1 MELPVKMELPD
12 DILSII
18 KEYSNPLTNPKWRKL
33 KKLQLHVL
41 RSDFNTCRIKNC
53 IQTWNHRG
61 NMKTVFTIDRMN
73 NMIIIERMNHRMRME
88 NEMAAYA
95 K

>member
-18 KEYSNPLTNPKWRKL
+18 KEYSKPLTNPKWRKL

-53 IQTWNHRG
+53 IQIWNHNG
-61 NMKTVFTIDRMN
+61 NTNTVFTIDRMN
-73 NMIIIERMNHRMRME
+73 HMIRIERMNHRMRME
-88 NEMAAYA
+88 NKMSAYA